1 MNKLTFYD
9 VLTRAKKKDTVYNFL
24 HKQFTRLPRF
34 GWVKQCNQVFK
45 LDLPEGVAKL
55 EISKG
60 CFPDSVKLRYVAS
73 KDNMTIIANN
83 QKQYETALFDIESK
97 MMSELSNYL
106 KDKKVPLTEGDFYE
120 K

>member
-73 KDNMTIIANN
+73 KDNMTIIVND
-83 QKQYETALFDIESK
+83 QKQYETTLYDIECK
-97 MMSELSNYL
+97 MMSIMSNFL
-106 KDKKVPLTEGDFYE
+106 KNRKLPLTEGDFYE
-120 K
+120 R